1 MQSLLTATEC
11 TGLPSPTLSGAQ
23 ASLID
28 RGETFGRC
36 LGLRGW
42 EAAPSC
48 PGGGAEVL
56 WEPSSQLN
64 EESRMR
70 RAAYAFRHKKGGEL
84 HYLVTFSYQEQFLVD
99 VSIIFSI

>member
-1 MQSLLTATEC
+1 MTATEC
-11 TGLPSPTLSGAQ
+11 TGLPPPTASGAQ
-23 ASLID
+23 ASLVD

-48 PGGGAEVL
+48 PGGGGAEVL

-64 EESRMR
+64 ENSRMR
-70 RAAYAFRHKKGGEL
+70 RAAYAFRPKRGGEL
-84 HYLVTFSYQEQFLVD
+84 HYLVTFSYQEQFVED
-99 VSIIFSI
+99 VSKIFSI